1 MSIAGI
7 SGGLPAQH
15 RRTTS
20 PPFSGTPSLHPSA
33 AGEESDRQVTALN
46 VPAAVLRPES
56 SVPVAGSDDHTARFD
71 KVLNEIETP
80 CGRRDITV
88 KVNATTSEMRSRG
101 HGLRRYR
108 KVKKT
113 LKSVQDLLKQSRLA
127 VDMATSYI
135 KVSYYLI
142 SK

>member
-15 RRTTS
+15 RRTRS
-20 PPFSGTPSLHPSA
+20 PPFSATPSLHPSV
-33 AGEESDRQVTALN
+33 AGEESDGQVTAFN
-46 VPAAVLRPES
+46 VPAVVLRPES
-56 SVPVAGSDDHTARFD
+56 SLAVARSDDPTARFD
-71 KVLNEIETP
+71 KVLNQIKTP
-80 CGRRDITV
+80 CGRPDVTV
-88 KVNATTSEMRSRG
+88 KVDTTTSEMRSRA
-101 HGLRRYR
+101 HGRRYR
-108 KVKKT
+108 QVKKT
-113 LKSVQDLLKQSRLA
+113 LKSVQRLLKRSRVE